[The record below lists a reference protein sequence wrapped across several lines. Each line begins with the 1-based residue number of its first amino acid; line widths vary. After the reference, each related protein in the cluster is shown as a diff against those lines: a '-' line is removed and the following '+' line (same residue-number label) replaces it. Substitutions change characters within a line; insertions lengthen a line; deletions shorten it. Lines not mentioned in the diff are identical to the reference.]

1 MKQKLIKA
9 WIFILILLFFPS
21 LIFAQAQPQQ
31 EIPPEFGCAA
41 CGIFT
46 GATIFI
52 PIAIFVIN
60 IAILIWVARDAKN
73 RGMANPVLW
82 MLTSFFLGV
91 IGLIIYIFS
100 RPSGPLVQ
108 CQNCNNRKLE
118 LLKTCPHCGHTST
131 E

>member
-9 WIFILILLFFPS
+9 WIFILISLFFPS

-31 EIPPEFGCAA
+31 EFPEEYGCAL

-46 GATIFI
+46 GTLIFI
-52 PIAIFVIN
+52 PIVYIVTG
-60 IAILIWVARDAKN
+60 IALLIWVARDAKN
-73 RGMANPVLW
+73 RNMSNPVLW
-82 MLTSFFLGV
+82 MLTVFFLSF
-91 IGLIIYIFS
+91 IGLIIYLFS
-100 RPSGPLVQ
+100 RPSGQLVQ

-118 LLKTCPHCGHTST
+118 SLKTCPHCGHTST